1 MIRHVKPSS
10 CINRQSLIQN
20 MISNETLYEF
30 IPRWAGA
37 FIIRS
42 ISGPPAR
49 RLTMSYAA

>member
-10 CINRQSLIQN
+10 CINRQK
-20 MISNETLYEF
+20 ISNETLYEF

-42 ISGPPAR
+42 IS
-49 RLTMSYAA
+49 